1 MKKIEF
7 LRFFLLMIIF
17 CEFVPFLPV
26 SEALSQEYDL
36 FFIVNGEFENNL
48 GDWQIAYG
56 NRVDGIPIARG
67 TAEWSS
73 NYGGSAHLTVDGSP
87 SGVSL
92 ITYCRTV
99 LFPGDKIKVGLYH
112 TNFVYGVQAGINVRG
127 GSFGE
132 QVSTKAAAPEEDI
145 ELIVEIK
152 NIHLPGTPIELWLVS
167 WPGSGEA
174 WFKYVRLERGGNVT
188 KIKES
193 QKLPES
199 LMNPFQLYQN
209 YPNPFNSVTVIEYF
223 LTQNSDI
230 QLQIYDN
237 LGRLIKTL
245 YKGSQVAGNHK
256 IVWDGTDNMGKPVS
270 SGVYFYS
277 IMDSKGHLITKK
289 SILIK

>member
-1 MKKIEF
+1 MKKNEF

-17 CEFVPFLPV
+17 FDFVPFLPV

-36 FFIVNGEFENNL
+36 FFVVNEEFENNL
-48 GDWQIAYG
+48 GGWYLAFE
-56 NRVDGIPIARG
+56 NRLDGVAVKKG

-73 NYGGSAHLTVDGSP
+73 DFGGSAHLTVDGSP
-87 SGVSL
+87 GSVRL
-92 ITYCRTV
+92 ISYCQTV

-112 TNFVYGVQAGINVRG
+112 TSFNYGVGAGINVRG
-127 GSFGE
+127 GPFGE
-132 QVSTKAAAPEEDI
+132 QAHTAPAAPEEDI
-145 ELIVEIK
+145 ELVLEI
-152 NIHLPGTPIELWLVS
+152 NLIHLPGTPIVLWLVS

-223 LTQNSDI
+223 LPQNSDI

-245 YKGSQVAGNHK
+245 YKGNQVAGNHK
-256 IVWDGTDNMGKPVS
+256 LVWDGTDNMGKPVS